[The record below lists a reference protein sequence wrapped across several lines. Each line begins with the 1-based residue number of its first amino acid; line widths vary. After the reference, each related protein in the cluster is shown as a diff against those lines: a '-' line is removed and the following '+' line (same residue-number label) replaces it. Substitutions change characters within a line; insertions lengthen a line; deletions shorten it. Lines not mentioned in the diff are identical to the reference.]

1 MLSFVFLLM
10 PLLAV
15 AHAKPSPRGSR
26 GGAAQM
32 AGPIDC
38 KTKDSAVLYSTKN
51 TTGTVRGMYACG
63 VNVNL
68 MCYTAGSKVN
78 ENSYWD
84 KTADGHYISE
94 ASFNGTDCVYQLPHC

>member
-1 MLSFVFLLM
+1 MRFSVFLLL

-32 AGPIDC
+32 AGPMDC
-38 KTKDSAVLYSTKN
+38 ETMDSAVFYSTKN
-51 TTGTVRGMYACG
+51 TTGKVRGMYACR
-63 VNVNL
+63 VNVKL
-68 MCYTAGSKVN
+68 TCYTTGSEVDGN
-78 ENSYWD
+78 QYWD

-94 ASFNGTDCVYQLPHC
+94 AFFNGTQCVYQLPQC